1 MRVRLVAD
9 VVTDG
14 SYIRAQAT
22 QLSWDSCPGMGGR
35 SCPVEPAIPDLLEPG
50 ITRCLYT
57 ECQLAPQVLLPLACP
72 LAPFPLPVGHG
83 DEGVAKQLQMPSL
96 QQGVTRDP
104 LAPCS

>member
-1 MRVRLVAD
+1 MGQLEASVRVRLVAD

-14 SYIRAQAT
+14 SYIHAQAT

-57 ECQLAPQVLLPLACP
+57 E
-72 LAPFPLPVGHG
+72 
-83 DEGVAKQLQMPSL
+83 
-96 QQGVTRDP
+96 
-104 LAPCS
+104 